1 MTEPVRNKAETDPVQ
16 IAADFFQATYGP
28 NPPLITFIRS
38 PRRDDRNKIIPSF
51 FCRSTPSRDV
61 LERVLAE
68 GAKGTTEMF
77 FRVAPMSRDGQPG
90 EEAALPCAVAWAEVD
105 HGLSDHDRDF
115 LGSVDA
121 TIIESGGVDV
131 RGGAKTHLYVPLDA
145 PHPPHVVKQL
155 NTLLRGRLGGDN
167 AQSLAKMLR
176 VPGTYHRKD
185 PDNPRPVVVRRLSGG
200 GGTSPET
207 LATVLGAVVTHA
219 APPTL
224 DRVLTPQRPAVS
236 NMEAHAALVS
246 VNARDERGEI
256 TNRDAALWGLYKDV
270 VRAGITDPTEILW
283 YALRCKVNKHH
294 DAWLAG
300 DVARFFVHK
309 DYRRALSERPGAAKP
324 MVLDF
329 TNVGDAA
336 PDDYVESDEEADDE
350 PQPWPLYD
358 LSAAIINPPPT
369 PRPHGLLGALY
380 RGKLHWV
387 QGEPESG
394 KSMLVFAEVAEA
406 LSRGETAVILDEEAG
421 PADVA
426 DKLRALGVKAQDVRE
441 RLLYSE
447 PAGHDAQRDADK
459 LLALV
464 KRHRPSI
471 VVIDSIAAFLSNS
484 GLDEDHAKDVTRFII
499 QVLLPLA
506 HNYGAA
512 VVVIDHLPKGNTD
525 GRYAR
530 GSGAKLAKT
539 DVAWR
544 VKMVQPFHRAQS
556 GHVQMICTKDRPG
569 GIGRDTVIDV
579 PVTVRDGT
587 IRVSPS
593 KATSAEIKAFADAI
607 GDPTTELIEK
617 AFGSANGGPLTVR
630 GIMDLTGPHAKPD
643 SKRVQIHTRLKSMLD
658 AGLAKKTGEKKGP
671 ADLWELTESPGQ
683 L

>member
-219 APPTL
+219 APPIL
-224 DRVLTPQRPAVS
+224 DHVLTPQRPAVS

-324 MVLDF
+324 MILDF

-336 PDDYVESDEEADDE
+336 PDDYSTPTEQPERVSRFLTRAQLRDRPEPKWLVERLIPEYGIGQLFGPTYSGKTYAAIDLSMRLCAGMSDWLDHKINSAGPVFYVLMEGAFDFPQRLDAWESCYGAREVAPLYTMCEEELNLADDDSLDRLAE
-350 PQPWPLYD
+350 DIEAVSDTRHLLVIDTQSL
-358 LSAAIINPPPT
+358 AIRGVVENDTSGMNEVMINLK
-369 PRPHGLLGALY
+369 R
-380 RGKLHWV
+380 
-387 QGEPESG
+387 
-394 KSMLVFAEVAEA
+394 
-406 LSRGETAVILDEEAG
+406 LSRRLHCFVLLVHHTGHAVTDRARGASTQDAAMDLIVG
-421 PADVA
+421 IKSG
-426 DKLRALGVKAQDVRE
+426 DKGRKVFVPKVKAGRE
-441 RLLYSE
+441 
-447 PAGHDAQRDADK
+447 
-459 LLALV
+459 
-464 KRHRPSI
+464 
-471 VVIDSIAAFLSNS
+471 
-484 GLDEDHAKDVTRFII
+484 
-499 QVLLPLA
+499 
-506 HNYGAA
+506 
-512 VVVIDHLPKGNTD
+512 
-525 GRYAR
+525 
-530 GSGAKLAKT
+530 
-539 DVAWR
+539 
-544 VKMVQPFHRAQS
+544 
-556 GHVQMICTKDRPG
+556 
-569 GIGRDTVIDV
+569 
-579 PVTVRDGT
+579 
-587 IRVSPS
+587 
-593 KATSAEIKAFADAI
+593 
-607 GDPTTELIEK
+607 
-617 AFGSANGGPLTVR
+617 
-630 GIMDLTGPHAKPD
+630 DLTGKDFILREQPNGWPAFARMTTEEKVDEFKAALARTEQILTFIRQHDGRVVSPEELKTKFKLPVGATTEAK
-643 SKRVQIHTRLKSMLD
+643 SAWKSMRRDLD
-658 AGLAKKTGEKKGP
+658 VLTNEGKILNVGKTSNRP
-671 ADLWELTESPGQ
+671 MWIAAP
-683 L
+683 